1 MSETTKLMNFEEFR
15 AAASE
20 PFGEAI
26 RQQREFFR
34 DAAAADQIQKPGA
47 IPLSGWAKWP
57 DGVDVLAPVAG

>member
-20 PFGEAI
+20 PFGEAV

-34 DAAAADQIQKPGA
+34 DDDAAGKLLQPNA
-47 IPLSGWAKWP
+47 ISMGTWRQWD
-57 DGVDVLAPVAG
+57 DGYAFIPVAG